1 MMSDSTNALSEGRSV
16 SETEVQDSLIAH
28 ITNPRI
34 KGRIITTQFAS
45 NVYRFILKHN
55 RLYSIK
61 KAAEL
66 SDKKICFL
74 GTSLNSYLEAA
85 YFDGRAPFHPT
96 ELINE
101 IDLKNIDPGKTI
113 IVTTGSQGENR
124 STLNLS
130 SLDQS
135 PRLSLNPFDTL
146 VYSAKIIPG
155 NDKRVV
161 RMLNRISNHGC
172 KIIYGN
178 SEKIHTSGHAYQ
190 EELKEIL
197 RIVKPKYF
205 LPIHGEIISLNA
217 HSRIALNE
225 CGIPNT
231 IVLRNGQILSFEKK
245 VNNTTSYK
253 TFNITGELNLAC
265 YFNNNSSGIGTFD
278 EMALG
283 DRMRIAEGGLILIVI
298 DFIKTKNNKN
308 DVHFKSKF
316 KIATRGIWTD
326 RGKLNIVIRKII
338 QNILNKCRADIS
350 MVSLEQI
357 VTETLGY
364 TCYKINQSIP
374 EILVQATELD
384 F

>member
-155 NDKRVV
+155 
-161 RMLNRISNHGC
+161 
-172 KIIYGN
+172 KI
-178 SEKIHTSGHAYQ
+178 K
-190 EELKEIL
+190 L
-197 RIVKPKYF
+197 
-205 LPIHGEIISLNA
+205 
-217 HSRIALNE
+217 SR
-225 CGIPNT
+225 
-231 IVLRNGQILSFEKK
+231 
-245 VNNTTSYK
+245 
-253 TFNITGELNLAC
+253 
-265 YFNNNSSGIGTFD
+265 
-278 EMALG
+278 
-283 DRMRIAEGGLILIVI
+283 
-298 DFIKTKNNKN
+298 
-308 DVHFKSKF
+308 
-316 KIATRGIWTD
+316 
-326 RGKLNIVIRKII
+326 
-338 QNILNKCRADIS
+338 
-350 MVSLEQI
+350 
-357 VTETLGY
+357 
-364 TCYKINQSIP
+364 
-374 EILVQATELD
+374 
-384 F
+384 